1 MKKFSEWVEKYES
14 ENNGRVIFTV
24 IDNKKNIMGFY
35 EKETYNRGD
44 MESRNTYDVYCNCNC
59 RLILV
64 EENLAWTKV
73 TCEIME
79 DVHDSMNIIE
89 DIRKFIEKNIN
100 QNNKYNFGACYL
112 YDNTDAYTE
121 VSVAFE
127 AYNSDNYKKLLAF
140 LASTDYILVK
150 TNICTYGCIIRGY
163 K

>member
-1 MKKFSEWVEKYES
+1 
-14 ENNGRVIFTV
+14 
-24 IDNKKNIMGFY
+24 
-35 EKETYNRGD
+35 
-44 MESRNTYDVYCNCNC
+44 
-59 RLILV
+59 
-64 EENLAWTKV
+64 
-73 TCEIME
+73 
-79 DVHDSMNIIE
+79 MNIIK

-112 YDNTDAYTE
+112 HDNTDAYTE

-140 LASTDYILVK
+140 LATTDYILVR